1 MFFLSSLIYYFDYG
15 SRLYAECWSK
25 SIKIK
30 NIFFCKCK
38 LDFFYL
44 INNNS
49 LQKGIINYPSDDTTK
64 LYLHSFIILI
74 LDLGCM
80 LNADPNQ

>member
-1 MFFLSSLIYYFDYG
+1 MILIMDLG
-15 SRLYAECWSK
+15 CMLNAGQINK
-25 SIKIK
+25 K
-30 NIFFCKCK
+30 NIFLWKCK